1 MFMYAQIS
9 EAIFLILTPQVFAI
23 IVVGTLMGL
32 LVGSLPG
39 LSGTMAIAIALPIT
53 FYISPWFGIPL
64 ILSIYKSSQWAGAVG
79 SILIN
84 TPGNAANAAM
94 LLDGYPLR
102 KQGHGQRALE
112 ASLKSGW
119 AADVL
124 SDIIT
129 ILVCQPLASVALFFR
144 PPEFTLIIV
153 IAFMMIATMG
163 SGSAIKTLVAAGLG
177 LFVSTVGQDPLLGTP
192 RLNFNISDLYS
203 GFNLVPLLIGV
214 FAMSEIFIQI
224 TDKISVSQQASR
236 SSQEVL
242 SERDGGFAPE
252 KFEHFKFWEIKNYF
266 WAWLR
271 SSLIGTWIGVLPGI
285 GSGVSPWIAYGVS
298 KARSKHPEEY
308 GKGSL
313 EGLISAQA
321 ACNAVG
327 GANLVPLI
335 SLGIPGDTTAA
346 ILLGALMVHGI
357 QPGPM
362 FFKSDPISV
371 YAIFVTL
378 LICDA
383 VYYFAGKLF
392 VRGVSKISAFDH
404 SILLPFVLM
413 FCVLGTYAINTS
425 LFDVYVMLAFGVVG
439 YVMKKNDYSTPAF
452 VIAYV
457 LGYLFEMNLR
467 QTFRL
472 SDGHIWIF
480 LKDPMCAFLFA
491 MNLAV
496 LVYFVK
502 KRLAPSANLKQ

>member
-1 MFMYAQIS
+1 MYVQIS
-9 EAIFLILTPQVFAI
+9 EAFSLVVNPQVFV
-23 IVVGTLMGL
+23 IVVGGTLLGL

-64 ILSIYKSSQWAGAVG
+64 ILAIYKSSQWAGAVG

-102 KQGHGQRALE
+102 KQGHGLRALE
-112 ASLKSGW
+112 ASLKCGW

-124 SDIIT
+124 SDMIT
-129 ILVCQPLASVALFFR
+129 ILVCQPLATIALFFR

-177 LFVSTVGQDPLLGTP
+177 LFVSTVGQDPLLGTA

-224 TDKISVSQQASR
+224 TDRISASRQAPR
-236 SSQEVL
+236 SSQGAQPEHEGSGDFV
-242 SERDGGFAPE
+242 PE
-252 KFEHFKFWEIKNYF
+252 KFEHFKFWELKNYF
-266 WAWLR
+266 WVWLR

-308 GKGSL
+308 GNGSL

-362 FFKSDPISV
+362 FFKSDPVSV
-371 YAIFVTL
+371 YAIFITL
-378 LICDA
+378 LVCDA

-392 VRGVSKISAFDH
+392 IRGVSRISAFDH
-404 SILLPFVLM
+404 SILVPFVLM

-439 YVMKKNDYSTPAF
+439 YVMKKYGYSTPAF

-491 MNLAV
+491 MNLVV

-502 KRLAPSANLKQ
+502 KRLAPSAT